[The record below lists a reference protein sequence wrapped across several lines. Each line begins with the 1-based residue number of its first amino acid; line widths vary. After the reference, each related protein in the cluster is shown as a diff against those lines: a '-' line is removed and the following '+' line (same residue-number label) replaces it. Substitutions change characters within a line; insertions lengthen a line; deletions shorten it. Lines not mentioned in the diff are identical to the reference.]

1 MWVGVQ
7 HEPYLTC
14 PSVCWCVSLHCYAC
28 LVQMQSD
35 ILQYWIYFVDF
46 YFACVTHFN
55 YFSCFIAITTR
66 VWCYHLLLYRCFIE
80 TPNTQW
86 YWEISEVLYSWIQG
100 LDFPWYLCTRMAQKP
115 TIQTRYDIKSHW
127 IQNRRKQ
134 WCNRQ
139 WIDKM
144 GIHQFLT
151 ISLFGAECRHW
162 EQEWFRCISLYKV
175 AR

>member
-1 MWVGVQ
+1 MSLCTFLYQNVNTKPWEKCWLRRIYTVVRDSVIVHCLLLPHLLYKLSLCGRMWVSVQ

-66 VWCYHLLLYRCFIE
+66 VWCYHLLLLSCFIE

-86 YWEISEVLYSWIQG
+86 YREISDVLYSWI
-100 LDFPWYLCTRMAQKP
+100 
-115 TIQTRYDIKSHW
+115 
-127 IQNRRKQ
+127 
-134 WCNRQ
+134 
-139 WIDKM
+139 
-144 GIHQFLT
+144 
-151 ISLFGAECRHW
+151 
-162 EQEWFRCISLYKV
+162 
-175 AR
+175 